1 MEIERKFLVK
11 TFDFEGLIPKRIIQV
26 YIEIDPE
33 IRVRSIDDKEFYLTQ
48 KSSGFLVRKEKE
60 IPISKRQF
68 ERYSYFSTL
77 RIEKDRFTVEK
88 YEIDYYDNALCVVEV
103 EFKNIFQAIFFKKP
117 KWFGRE
123 LTFNKKYKNIE
134 LAKGCL
140 N

>member
-77 RIEKDRFTVEK
+77 RIEKDRFTVGK

-117 KWFGRE
+117 KWFGKE

-134 LAKGCL
+134 LAREWL